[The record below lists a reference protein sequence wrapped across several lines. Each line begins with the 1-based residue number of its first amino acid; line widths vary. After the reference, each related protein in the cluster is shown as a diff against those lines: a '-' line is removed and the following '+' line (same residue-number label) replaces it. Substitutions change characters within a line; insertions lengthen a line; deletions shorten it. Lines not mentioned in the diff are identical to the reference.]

1 MDRATIAGIFAGVV
15 LLGWAL
21 THGGNLLVFWD
32 PPSVAITVGGTLAAT
47 LISFPLSTFLDVM
60 KVAKNVFVVKRS
72 DIRETIST
80 LVSFAEKARREG
92 LLALDADADRLED
105 PFMQKGIR
113 LVVDGTTQELVKS
126 ILETEL
132 AFLASRH
139 KTGQRLFETMGSFAP
154 AFGML
159 GTLIGLIQMLTVLD
173 TPEQIGPGM
182 ATALVTTFYGSVLAN
197 LCFLPVAKKL
207 RQASEEEILVK
218 EAIIEGVLSIQAG
231 DNPRIVQEKLISF
244 LSPRKRTELRDM
256 RRSAAGVGEVMSGEP
271 AAGSRK

>member
-1 MDRATIAGIFAGVV
+1 MDRATIAGILTGVI

-21 THGGNLLVFWD
+21 AQGGNLRVFWD
-32 PPSVAITVGGTLAAT
+32 PPSVAITMGGTLAAT
-47 LISFPLSTFLDVM
+47 LMSFSLSTFLDVM
-60 KVAKNVFVVKRS
+60 KVAKNVFVRKHA
-72 DIRETIST
+72 DIKETIAT

-92 LLALDADADRLED
+92 LLALDADADRLDD

-132 AFLASRH
+132 AFLSFRH
-139 KTGQRLFETMGSFAP
+139 KVGQRLFETMGAFAP

-173 TPEQIGPGM
+173 KPEQIGPGM

-197 LCFLPVAKKL
+197 LCFLPIAKKL
-207 RQASEEEILVK
+207 KQASEEEIMIK

-231 DNPRIVQEKLISF
+231 DNPRIVQEKLMSF
-244 LSPRKRTELRDM
+244 VSPKKRSELRDIRISPSGM
-256 RRSAAGVGEVMSGEP
+256 GEVMGGES
-271 AAGSRK
+271 AAQSRK